1 VKKIMW
7 NPSYLPIGPITF
19 GHLREATLMVRNYR
33 LKRYKADFEEA
44 YRVAVVLYYGHKLH
58 LGVIAAQAHK
68 YRSAAVVKGIE
79 RFVAER
85 SYIDSVR
92 GEGTLAKMYIDIHK
106 EFCR

>member
-1 VKKIMW
+1 MKVF
-7 NPSYLPIGPITF
+7 NPNYLPVGPITF
-19 GHLREATLMVRNYR
+19 GHLRKAKLMVRKYR
-33 LKRYKADFEEA
+33 LERYKADFEEA

-85 SYIDSVR
+85 HYIDSVD
-92 GEGTLAKMYIDIHK
+92 GIGTLAKMYIDIHK